1 MFLVEFF
8 TNPVKPESMD
18 RDTSEIAKL
27 TERIA
32 KDPKSKL
39 FVPLA
44 EEYKKSG
51 DIEMSIHVLTE
62 GLKNNPGYVTA
73 RSFLGRLLIEKGDL
87 AGAQKEFEEVIKAIP
102 DNLLAQRKLGDVYA
116 LLGRPQDALARYKA
130 AVDLSPKD
138 QETIALI
145 ADLGAGRDIR
155 DKISKAKLIPPP
167 DQTQKPDRQK
177 EQSAVPAQQ
186 AATPVKPV
194 APKAAKTA
202 PIPAVPPAPEMET
215 AEEVFLV
222 EPLEPEP
229 AVEHEFL
236 TERGAEPL
244 SARPADARPGGLFEE
259 PPSLSIEPGGA
270 EALQAAQP
278 NAAETAAGPTAES
291 LKKSDDFTTD
301 TLAELYISQG
311 FYEKAIDIY
320 ERMLAENPGNRKLEE
335 KLTRLHAQAAESGAP
350 ETEKSGEEAITA
362 FEQFSPGEAG
372 SAADET
378 AFGGSGREYI
388 PPPAE
393 FEDQPLFVAGSEG
406 RAEPGKIAPFAAPE
420 GEAREYAP
428 PPSEDLEEAPFFGGG
443 FDLSERGPASFAE
456 GERGHEEPED
466 LIPPA
471 DDFAMIS
478 QAAPDLGPAEHS
490 LAKPGG
496 PGISD
501 EQAAAKAHKGG
512 RKETISRLEQWLK
525 NIGKEK

>member
-1 MFLVEFF
+1 
-8 TNPVKPESMD
+8 MD

-73 RSFLGRLLIEKGDL
+73 RSFLGRLLMEKGDL

-130 AVDLSPKD
+130 AVALSPKD

-155 DKISKAKLIPPP
+155 DKISKL
-167 DQTQKPDRQK
+167 KPLRAVEQGQQPGQQK
-177 EQSAVPAQQ
+177 ESSTAPTAVPA
-186 AATPVKPV
+186 KPV
-194 APKAAKTA
+194 APKAALTA
-202 PIPAVPPAPEMET
+202 PIPPAPPETET

-222 EPLEPEP
+222 EPLDPETS
-229 AVEHEFL
+229 VEHEFL
-236 TERGAEPL
+236 TERGSELLP
-244 SARPADARPGGLFEE
+244 ARPTEARPGGLFEE
-259 PPSLSIEPGGA
+259 PPSLSIEPSGA
-270 EALQAAQP
+270 EESRAAQP
-278 NAAETAAGPTAES
+278 RAAEGAAGPAAES

-320 ERMLAENPGNRKLEE
+320 ERMLSENPGNRKLEE
-335 KLTRLHAQAAESGAP
+335 KLARLHAQAAESGAP
-350 ETEKSGEEAITA
+350 EVEKSGEEAITA

-393 FEDQPLFVAGSEG
+393 FEEQPFFVAGSES
-406 RAEPGKIAPFAAPE
+406 RAEPGKKAPFAAPE
-420 GEAREYAP
+420 GEAREYVP
-428 PPSEDLEEAPFFGGG
+428 PPSFGGG
-443 FDLSERGPASFAE
+443 FNLSEREPASFAE
-456 GERGHEEPED
+456 GERGHEAPED
-466 LIPPA
+466 FIPPA
-471 DDFAMIS
+471 GDFALIS
-478 QAAPDLGPAEHS
+478 QAAQDFGPAEHS
-490 LAKPGG
+490 SARPGG
-496 PGISD
+496 PGISE